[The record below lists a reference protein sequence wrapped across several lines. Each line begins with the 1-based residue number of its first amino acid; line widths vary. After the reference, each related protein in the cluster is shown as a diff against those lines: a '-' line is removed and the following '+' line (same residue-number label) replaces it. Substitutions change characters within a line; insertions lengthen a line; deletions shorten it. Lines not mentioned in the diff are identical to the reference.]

1 MTCRGRISWPETNFP
16 PVTLPAP
23 HIIPPLVIPLQQVL
37 PEAAAVVEEE
47 IASSRLLLEEEIDQF
62 RFGEEEGE
70 LERPLQILDFET
82 ESDRHFAAFQPEL
95 VVARVD
101 ISSEERSGMDL
112 KKRPSLKG
120 LIANRNK
127 EEALKDAPKAQIAA
141 NLPLPPFPIDLGLH
155 TVLDLKKKRPVQ
167 ELEEGE
173 VVPPKGTKQQK
184 TRDPRDRMG
193 NSVDSREDAKVRR
206 QQRSW
211 ASRLELD
218 GAQIPG
224 TLLIG
229 NPREGMWPIWLK
241 LWSSLFYFQG
251 IWKLLDALGNRSS

>member
-1 MTCRGRISWPETNFP
+1 MTCQGRISWPETNFP

-23 HIIPPLVIPLQQVL
+23 HITTPFVIPLQQVL
-37 PEAAAVVEEE
+37 PEAVVATEEE

-62 RFGEEEGE
+62 RFGAEEGE
-70 LERPLQILDFET
+70 LERPLQILDFEN
-82 ESDRHFAAFQPEL
+82 ESDRHFAALQLEL

-101 ISSEERSGMDL
+101 TSSEERSGMDL

-120 LIANRNK
+120 LIANKNK

-141 NLPLPPFPIDLGLH
+141 NLPPPPFPIDLGLH

-184 TRDPRDRMG
+184 TRDLRDRMG

-206 QQRSW
+206 QQRNW

-218 GAQIPG
+218 GAQILG

-241 LWSSLFYFQG
+241 LWSSLFYSKG